1 MGMTRPVILG
11 HDCRPWLIGGKHRSS
26 SSLAPDS
33 PSQSTSLMEAS
44 TSQLL
49 FIWLL
54 QPHPHPSPLRFPC
67 SAPLRSNGFFLDS
80 VLPLACESESHSVV
94 SYSLQPQGLYSSWNS
109 LGQNIGV
116 GKPFP
121 SPGDLPNPGIEP
133 RSPVLQVDSLPAEP
147 QGEPFEC
154 LGLSQRGGLLLKFSL
169 SSESGLP
176 SRFTWPFPLCLY
188 HLTLFLLTPKHL
200 ILGILSNFYFFCSLL
215 FSYPSFPPNQ
225 RL

>member
-1 MGMTRPVILG
+1 MKVTQLYPALCDPMDYTVHGNSPGQNTGVG
-11 HDCRPWLIGGKHRSS
+11 
-26 SSLAPDS
+26 SLS
-33 PSQSTSLMEAS
+33 
-44 TSQLL
+44 
-49 FIWLL
+49 LL
-54 QPHPHPSPLRFPC
+54 Q
-67 SAPLRSNGFFLDS
+67 GI
-80 VLPLACESESHSVV
+80 E
-94 SYSLQPQGLYSSWNS
+94 
-109 LGQNIGV
+109 
-116 GKPFP
+116 
-121 SPGDLPNPGIEP
+121 PGIEP
-133 RSPVLQVDSLPAEP
+133 RSPVLQVDSLSAEP